1 MGSNYTSEGSLQAHD
16 YSAFYALNVYKY
28 GRIEWSPCSD
38 AQLTWS
44 AYRWSFYDTTTYT
57 VPFVKACV
65 QNIFQETLQYE
76 LHSGPI
82 LIAGERNTFF
92 LSCFTDC
99 LLLN

>member
-57 VPFVKACV
+57 VPFVKV
-65 QNIFQETLQYE
+65 NVT
-76 LHSGPI
+76 HSFCHVSRTASF
-82 LIAGERNTFF
+82 LIERV
-92 LSCFTDC
+92 
-99 LLLN
+99 LLATNC